1 MPSYFTCYSCPFFIL
16 QFEWLK
22 DRFVVSRLCH
32 VNNINRLKL
41 YIHHRAIFATRTHSH
56 IAREVSSITGFL
68 LGRIAWRQKLISN
81 STEIN
86 GFVLTSLVRW
96 HNKGSLLFWE
106 KSTVNTCNLK
116 VAVHCLEYEMI
127 WFGSSD
133 YLDLVL
139 CVFLLS
145 LDEFIYIFVCLKS
158 FSSVFSTILN
168 DHRATEEQ
176 RKKAYYY

>member
-1 MPSYFTCYSCPFFIL
+1 MSLLHPAVWMTKRSFRCFS
-16 QFEWLK
+16 
-22 DRFVVSRLCH
+22 VVSCQQCD
-32 VNNINRLKL
+32 INRLKL

-56 IAREVSSITGFL
+56 VAREVSSITGFL
-68 LGRIAWRQKLISN
+68 LGRIARRQKLISN

-96 HNKGSLLFWE
+96 HNKDSLLFWE

-116 VAVHCLEYEMI
+116 VAVHYLEYEMI

-145 LDEFIYIFVCLKS
+145 LDKFIYIFVCLKS
-158 FSSVFSTILN
+158 FSSVFGTILN
-168 DHRATEEQ
+168 DHGATEEQ